1 MFWILQVRNT
11 AMQLTD
17 GNGVTRQWDTIFGA
31 KYRAKQ
37 FTHQMTD
44 TGLIRYKVTPSLID

>member
-1 MFWILQVRNT
+1 
-11 AMQLTD
+11 MQLTD